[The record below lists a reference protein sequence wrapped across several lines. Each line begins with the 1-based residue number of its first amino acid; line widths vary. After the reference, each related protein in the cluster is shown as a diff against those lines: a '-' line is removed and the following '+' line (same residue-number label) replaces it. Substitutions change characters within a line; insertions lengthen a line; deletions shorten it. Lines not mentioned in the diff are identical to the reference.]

1 MRLEYFK
8 NSVGSKFNTSANGIS
23 MSEASPI
30 TVDVVSDV
38 MCPWCF
44 IGKRRLEAAIMSVPQ
59 LPVQV
64 RWHPFQLDS
73 TLPKSGKDRQQ
84 YLSDKFGGLERA
96 RAFYS
101 QIEAAGQEEKIDF
114 AFDAIKLSPNTLDCH
129 RLILW
134 SRSDNLQDEV
144 VELLFRA
151 YFLNGE
157 DLSKSETLV
166 RISAEAGMQS
176 DLVEQLLETETDL
189 DKVEAQIAKAQ
200 ESGISGVPCFI
211 IDGRFVLAGAEK
223 AETIA
228 AALLHAEETRTNP
241 EAEFSG

>member
-1 MRLEYFK
+1 M
-8 NSVGSKFNTSANGIS
+8 NDDT
-23 MSEASPI
+23 PI

-44 IGKRRLEAAIMSVPQ
+44 IGKRRLETALKSVPD
-59 LPVQV
+59 LNVKV
-64 RWHPFQLDS
+64 RWHPFQLDE
-73 TLPKSGKDRQQ
+73 TLPRTGKDRKQ

-96 RAFYS
+96 GEVYGQIRRAG
-101 QIEAAGQEEKIDF
+101 AEEGIDF

-134 SRSDNLQDEV
+134 SRADDLQDEV
-144 VELLFRA
+144 VERLFQA

-157 DLSKSETLV
+157 DLTRPETLV
-166 RISAEAGMQS
+166 RISEEAGMQS

-189 DKVEAQIAKAQ
+189 DKVEDQIAKAQ
-200 ESGISGVPCFI
+200 SSGISGVPCFI

-223 AETIA
+223 PETIA
-228 AALLHAEETRTNP
+228 AALLHAEETRTDP
-241 EAEFSG
+241 AADTIG